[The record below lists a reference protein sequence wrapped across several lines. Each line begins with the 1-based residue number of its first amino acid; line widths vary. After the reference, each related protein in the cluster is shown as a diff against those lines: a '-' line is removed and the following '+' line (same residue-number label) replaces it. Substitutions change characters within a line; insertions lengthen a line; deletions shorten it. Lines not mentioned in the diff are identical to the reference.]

1 MSNIHESIFEINLQL
16 LKQNINYLKEELNS
30 NTQII
35 AALLLVF
42 LL

>member
-16 LKQNINYLKEELNS
+16 IKQNINYLKKKLNS

-35 AALLLVF
+35 AVS
-42 LL
+42 